1 MANSYANDGIG
12 QQHFAAFGTP
22 VNPISTTIA
31 SAATL
36 TPLSLITI
44 VTGTVGVQ
52 NITLPWPGFEGSII
66 LIYTDSSPAATQ
78 TGGTTGIAIAL
89 ATTVVRYK
97 QLEMTYSQITGLWYP
112 SY

>member
-1 MANSYANDGIG
+1 MANAYSNDGLG
-12 QQHFAAFGTP
+12 LQFFGYGSA
-22 VNPISTTIA
+22 VQRISTTLA
-31 SAATL
+31 SATTL
-36 TPLSLITI
+36 TPLSAITI

-52 NITLPWPGFEGSII
+52 NIVLPWPGFEGTIQ
-66 LIYTDSSPAATQ
+66 LIYTDPSPAATQ

-97 QLEMTYSQITGLWYP
+97 VLEMTYSQITGLWYP